1 VEKVHPG
8 AFAGFGGQPALTSM
22 TPSFEW
28 RSSHALDRTRRS
40 HDEVVPHDAASLAK
54 QPFAYNRSNPGPH
67 RPLSQ
72 HAVSNV
78 FPTPASRDE
87 GKFLPMPGIGLKAQ
101 YQGPYHGQH
110 FDTVWASGGVN
121 ATSSVV
127 SRLIRHNYREHI
139 LENKCIPCRKR

>member
-40 HDEVVPHDAASLAK
+40 HDEVLPHDPASLAK

-87 GKFLPMPGIGLKAQ
+87 GKFLPMPGIAE
-101 YQGPYHGQH
+101 GQVSRLII
-110 FDTVWASGGVN
+110 TVNISTLFGQAAGVN

-139 LENKCIPCRKR
+139 LANKRIPCRKQ